1 MKMLS
6 APEAHQVFLN
16 YRGEQLRYSFVSHL
30 IEAFERHG
38 INFFVDKYEQRGK
51 DLKDLFVR
59 IKESRIA
66 LAIFSTRYAE
76 SSWCMD
82 ELVKM
87 KKQADKRK
95 IQVIPVFYKVRARDV
110 RRQTGEFGDNFWNLA
125 KASSGYQIK
134 KWKEALECISGKM
147 GLSLR
152 DERPEADFIKE
163 IVKEVVRVIVTARVL
178 KENET
183 HSERKRRKDYK
194 YEQRGKDLENLFER
208 IKESRIALAIFSTRY
223 AESSWCMDEL
233 VKMKKLADKGKIQ
246 VIPIFYKVRACDV
259 RRVRRQTGEFGDNFW
274 NLAKAS
280 SGDQIKKWKEA
291 LECISG
297 KMGLSLKDESSE
309 ADLVKE
315 IVKEVVRVVAAAR
328 LKEVETRFEKK
339 KKEK

>member
-110 RRQTGEFGDNFWNLA
+110 RRQTGEFGDNFRNLA

-183 HSERKRRKDYK
+183 HSERKRRKDCK
-194 YEQRGKDLENLFER
+194 TIN
-208 IKESRIALAIFSTRY
+208 IATF
-223 AESSWCMDEL
+223 
-233 VKMKKLADKGKIQ
+233 
-246 VIPIFYKVRACDV
+246 
-259 RRVRRQTGEFGDNFW
+259 
-274 NLAKAS
+274 
-280 SGDQIKKWKEA
+280 
-291 LECISG
+291 
-297 KMGLSLKDESSE
+297 
-309 ADLVKE
+309 
-315 IVKEVVRVVAAAR
+315 
-328 LKEVETRFEKK
+328 
-339 KKEK
+339 

>member
-1 MKMLS
+1 MKLLF
-6 APEAHQVFLN
+6 ATEAHHVFLN

-30 IEAFERHG
+30 IDAFERHG

-110 RRQTGEFGDNFWNLA
+110 RRQTGEFGENFWNLA

-163 IVKEVVRVIVTARVL
+163 IVKEVVRVIATARVL
-178 KENET
+178 KEN
-183 HSERKRRKDYK
+183 
-194 YEQRGKDLENLFER
+194 
-208 IKESRIALAIFSTRY
+208 
-223 AESSWCMDEL
+223 
-233 VKMKKLADKGKIQ
+233 
-246 VIPIFYKVRACDV
+246 
-259 RRVRRQTGEFGDNFW
+259 
-274 NLAKAS
+274 
-280 SGDQIKKWKEA
+280 
-291 LECISG
+291 
-297 KMGLSLKDESSE
+297 
-309 ADLVKE
+309 
-315 IVKEVVRVVAAAR
+315 
-328 LKEVETRFEKK
+328 
-339 KKEK
+339 